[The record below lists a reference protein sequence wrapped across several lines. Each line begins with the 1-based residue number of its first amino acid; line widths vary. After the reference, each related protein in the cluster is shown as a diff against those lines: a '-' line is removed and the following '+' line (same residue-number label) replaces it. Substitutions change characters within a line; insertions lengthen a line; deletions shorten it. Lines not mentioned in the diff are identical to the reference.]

1 MMKKILMKFSSFN
14 HNSHLTSGCIDRP
27 VMSFKTIY
35 KLEHGLPL
43 SAFDNKC
50 LTEYK
55 NYIEMHR

>member
-55 NYIEMHR
+55 Q